1 MSNDDVLEQSG
12 QSESSSVDIADLL
25 EIANSKVFDDQD
37 GLIDGNKNF
46 EKVTS
51 FFDLIK
57 SSNNEDTI
65 LAEQDQSS
73 ESSEEE
79 TLDEEIVGLKISS
92 SDGDSADKEIEE
104 EIVGLKISSSDGAS
118 DDKEIEEE
126 IVGLKISSSDGA
138 SDDKEIEEEI
148 VGLKISS
155 LDGATEDL
163 QTEGTAN
170 EPEVEK
176 SDILGEEEITSENF
190 EPLDV
195 IEQSRE
201 TVEKLRSQDKA
212 DTDQV
217 EETSEEYNLGYQDA
231 LNEFE
236 KTLEAEKKAISNFGS
251 TLLSIR
257 DDASKIIE
265 ELIKEKL
272 AEISNEFLGKQI
284 SDFPKD
290 FLSHIENIS
299 ASIVSNTNEIIVELN
314 EIDAAA
320 LKTSIKLEQLAFKI
334 KEVTDLGRGEFKIIV
349 GKSGY
354 EQKIAD

>member
-1 MSNDDVLEQSG
+1 MSNDDVLEQSSQG
-12 QSESSSVDIADLL
+12 ESSSVDIADLL

-65 LAEQDQSS
+65 LTEQDQSS
-73 ESSEEE
+73 EGSEEE

-92 SDGDSADKEIEE
+92 SDG
-104 EIVGLKISSSDGAS
+104 VS

-138 SDDKEIEEEI
+138 P
-148 VGLKISS
+148 
-155 LDGATEDL
+155 EDP
-163 QTEGTAN
+163 QTEGTISETEA
-170 EPEVEK
+170 EK
-176 SDILGEEEITSENF
+176 SDIPGEDEISPENF

-212 DTDQV
+212 ETDQV

>member
-1 MSNDDVLEQSG
+1 MSNDDVLEQNG
-12 QSESSSVDIADLL
+12 QDESSSVDIAELL
-25 EIANSKVFDDQD
+25 AAANSKVFDDEN
-37 GLIDGNKNF
+37 GLIDTNKNF
-46 EKVTS
+46 EKVSS

-57 SSNNEDTI
+57 SSNNEDTN
-65 LAEQDQSS
+65 LAEQDESPGSS
-73 ESSEEE
+73 AEENS
-79 TLDEEIVGLKISS
+79 DEEII
-92 SDGDSADKEIEE
+92 
-104 EIVGLKISSSDGAS
+104 GLKISSSDGAS
-118 DDKEIEEE
+118 DDNEIDEE
-126 IVGLKISSSDGA
+126 IIGLKISSSDGA
-138 SDDKEIEEEI
+138 SDDNEIDEEI

-155 LDGATEDL
+155 RDDASDDM
-163 QTEGTAN
+163 QTERGIN

-176 SDILGEEEITSENF
+176 SDIPGEEEISSENF

-201 TVEKLRSQDKA
+201 TVEKLKSQDKA
-212 DTDQV
+212 ETDEV

-236 KTLEAEKKAISNFGS
+236 KTLDAEKKAISNFGS

-272 AEISNEFLGKQI
+272 AEISNEFLGKQV
-284 SDFPKD
+284 SEFPKD
-290 FLSHIENIS
+290 FLTHIANIS
-299 ASIVSNTNEIIVELN
+299 ESIVSSTSEIIVELN

-320 LKTSIKLEQLAFKI
+320 LKTNIKLEQLAFKI
-334 KEVTDLGRGEFKIIV
+334 KEVTDLGRAEFRIIV

>member
-1 MSNDDVLEQSG
+1 MSNDDVLEQNG
-12 QSESSSVDIADLL
+12 QDESSSVDIAELL
-25 EIANSKVFDDQD
+25 AAANSKVFDDEN
-37 GLIDGNKNF
+37 GLIDANKNF
-46 EKVTS
+46 EKVSS

-57 SSNNEDTI
+57 SSNNEDTN
-65 LAEQDQSS
+65 LAEQDESP
-73 ESSEEE
+73 ESSAEENS
-79 TLDEEIVGLKISS
+79 DEEIIGLKISS
-92 SDGDSADKEIEE
+92 SDGASDDNEIDE

-118 DDKEIEEE
+118 DDNEIDEE
-126 IVGLKISSSDGA
+126 IVGLKISSRDDA
-138 SDDKEIEEEI
+138 SDDM
-148 VGLKISS
+148 
-155 LDGATEDL
+155 
-163 QTEGTAN
+163 QTERGIN

-176 SDILGEEEITSENF
+176 SDIPGEEEISSENF

-201 TVEKLRSQDKA
+201 TVEKLKSQDKA
-212 DTDQV
+212 ETDQV

-236 KTLEAEKKAISNFGS
+236 KTLDAEKKAISNFGS

-272 AEISNEFLGKQI
+272 AEISNEFLGKQV
-284 SDFPKD
+284 SEFPKD
-290 FLSHIENIS
+290 FLTHIENIS
-299 ASIVSNTNEIIVELN
+299 ESIVSSTSEIIVELN

-320 LKTSIKLEQLAFKI
+320 LKTNIKLEQLAFKI
-334 KEVTDLGRGEFKIIV
+334 KEVTDLGRAEFRIIV

>member
-1 MSNDDVLEQSG
+1 MSNDDVLEQNG
-12 QSESSSVDIADLL
+12 QSESSSVDIEELL
-25 EIANSKVFDDQD
+25 AAANSKVFDDQNSLLD
-37 GLIDGNKNF
+37 TNKNF
-46 EKVTS
+46 EKVSS

-57 SSNNEDTI
+57 SSNNEDTN
-65 LAEQDQSS
+65 LAEQDRSP
-73 ESSEEE
+73 ESSAEDVLDEELVGLKISSLDGASDNKE
-79 TLDEEIVGLKISS
+79 IDEEIVGLKVSS
-92 SDGDSADKEIEE
+92 
-104 EIVGLKISSSDGAS
+104 LDGAS
-118 DDKEIEEE
+118 DDKEI
-126 IVGLKISSSDGA
+126 D
-138 SDDKEIEEEI
+138 EEI

-155 LDGATEDL
+155 LDGASDDM
-163 QTEGTAN
+163 QTEGGIS

-176 SDILGEEEITSENF
+176 LDIPGEEDISPENF

-201 TVEKLRSQDKA
+201 TVEKLKSQDKTE
-212 DTDQV
+212 TDQV

-236 KTLEAEKKAISNFGS
+236 KTLDAEKKAISNFGS

-272 AEISNEFLGKQI
+272 AEISNNFLGKQI
-284 SDFPKD
+284 SDFPED
-290 FLSHIENIS
+290 FLSHIENVS
-299 ASIVSNTNEIIVELN
+299 ASIVSNTNEIIIELN

-320 LKTSIKLEQLAFKI
+320 LKTSVKLEHLAFKI

-349 GKSGY
+349 GKSAY
-354 EQKIAD
+354 EQRIAD

>member
-1 MSNDDVLEQSG
+1 MSNDDVLEQNG
-12 QSESSSVDIADLL
+12 QDESSSVDIAELL
-25 EIANSKVFDDQD
+25 AAANSKVFDDEN
-37 GLIDGNKNF
+37 GLIDANKNF
-46 EKVTS
+46 EKVSS

-57 SSNNEDTI
+57 SSNNEDTN
-65 LAEQDQSS
+65 LAEQDESPGSS
-73 ESSEEE
+73 AEENS
-79 TLDEEIVGLKISS
+79 DEEII
-92 SDGDSADKEIEE
+92 
-104 EIVGLKISSSDGAS
+104 GLKISSSDGAS
-118 DDKEIEEE
+118 DDNEIDEE
-126 IVGLKISSSDGA
+126 IIGLKISSSDGA
-138 SDDKEIEEEI
+138 SDDNEIDEEI

-155 LDGATEDL
+155 RDDASDDM
-163 QTEGTAN
+163 QTERGIN

-176 SDILGEEEITSENF
+176 SDIPGEEEISSENF

-201 TVEKLRSQDKA
+201 TVEKLKSQDKA
-212 DTDQV
+212 ETDQG

-236 KTLEAEKKAISNFGS
+236 KTLDAEKKAISNFGS

-272 AEISNEFLGKQI
+272 AEISNEFLGKQV
-284 SDFPKD
+284 SEFPKD
-290 FLSHIENIS
+290 FLTHIANIS
-299 ASIVSNTNEIIVELN
+299 ESIVSNTSEIIVELN

-320 LKTSIKLEQLAFKI
+320 LKTNIKLEQLAFKI
-334 KEVTDLGRGEFKIIV
+334 KEVTDLGRAEFRIIV

>member
-1 MSNDDVLEQSG
+1 MSNDDVLEH
-12 QSESSSVDIADLL
+12 SSQDDSSLVDVAELL

-37 GLIDGNKNF
+37 GLTERKKNF
-46 EKVTS
+46 ERVTS

-57 SSNNEDTI
+57 SSNNEDAN
-65 LAEQDQSS
+65 LAEPDQSP
-73 ESSEEE
+73 ESSTEE
-79 TLDEEIVGLKISS
+79 TLDEEIIGLKISSNDEAADDKEIGEEIVGLKIGSNDEAADDKEMDEEIVGLQISSNDGVPDDQAIDEEIVGLKISS
-92 SDGDSADKEIEE
+92 N
-104 EIVGLKISSSDGAS
+104 
-118 DDKEIEEE
+118 
-126 IVGLKISSSDGA
+126 
-138 SDDKEIEEEI
+138 
-148 VGLKISS
+148 
-155 LDGATEDL
+155 DGATDDMRTDGSISES
-163 QTEGTAN
+163 
-170 EPEVEK
+170 EVEK
-176 SDILGEEEITSENF
+176 SDVPGEEEISSEIF

-201 TVEKLRSQDKA
+201 TVEKLKSQSKPE
-212 DTDQV
+212 TDQV

-231 LNEFE
+231 LKEFE

-272 AEISNEFLGKQI
+272 TEISKEFLGKQI
-284 SDFPKD
+284 SDFPED

-299 ASIVSNTNEIIVELN
+299 ASIVSNTNEITVELN
-314 EIDAAA
+314 ELDAAA

>member
-1 MSNDDVLEQSG
+1 MSNDDVLEQSSQG
-12 QSESSSVDIADLL
+12 ESISVDIADLL

-37 GLIDGNKNF
+37 GLTERKKNF

-57 SSNNEDTI
+57 SSNNEDAN
-65 LAEQDQSS
+65 LAEPDQSP
-73 ESSEEE
+73 ESSTEE
-79 TLDEEIVGLKISS
+79 TLDEEIIGLKISS
-92 SDGDSADKEIEE
+92 NDEAADDKEIGE
-104 EIVGLKISSSDGAS
+104 EIVGLKIGSNDEA
-118 DDKEIEEE
+118 DDY
-126 IVGLKISSSDGA
+126 
-138 SDDKEIEEEI
+138 
-148 VGLKISS
+148 
-155 LDGATEDL
+155 L
-163 QTEGTAN
+163 QTDGSIS

-176 SDILGEEEITSENF
+176 SDTPGEQEILPETF

-212 DTDQV
+212 ETDQV

>member
-1 MSNDDVLEQSG
+1 MSNDDILEQNG
-12 QSESSSVDIADLL
+12 QKETSSVDIVELL
-25 EIANSKVFDDQD
+25 AAANSKVFDDQN
-37 GLIDGNKNF
+37 GLIDTNKNF
-46 EKVTS
+46 EKVSS

-57 SSNNEDTI
+57 SSNSEDTN
-65 LAEQDQSS
+65 LAEQDENP
-73 ESSEEE
+73 ESSAEENS
-79 TLDEEIVGLKISS
+79 DEEIIGLKISS
-92 SDGDSADKEIEE
+92 SDGASDDNEIDE

-118 DDKEIEEE
+118 DDNEIDEE
-126 IVGLKISSSDGA
+126 IVGLKISSRDDA
-138 SDDKEIEEEI
+138 SDDR
-148 VGLKISS
+148 
-155 LDGATEDL
+155 
-163 QTEGTAN
+163 QTERGIN

-176 SDILGEEEITSENF
+176 SDIPGEEEISSENF

-201 TVEKLRSQDKA
+201 TVEKLKSQDKA
-212 DTDQV
+212 ETDQV
-217 EETSEEYNLGYQDA
+217 DETSEEYNLGYQDA

-236 KTLEAEKKAISNFGS
+236 KTLDAEKKAISNFGS

-272 AEISNEFLGKQI
+272 TEISNEFLGKQV
-284 SDFPKD
+284 SEFPKN
-290 FLSHIENIS
+290 FLTHIENIS
-299 ASIVSNTNEIIVELN
+299 ESIVSSTSEIIVELN

-320 LKTSIKLEQLAFKI
+320 LKTNIKLEQLAFKI
-334 KEVTDLGRGEFKIIV
+334 KEVTDLGRAEFRIIV

>member
-1 MSNDDVLEQSG
+1 MSNDDLLEQSSKG
-12 QSESSSVDIADLL
+12 KSSAVDIADLL

-65 LAEQDQSS
+65 LTEQDQSS
-73 ESSEEE
+73 EGSEEE
-79 TLDEEIVGLKISS
+79 TLN
-92 SDGDSADKEIEE
+92 
-104 EIVGLKISSSDGAS
+104 
-118 DDKEIEEE
+118 EE

-155 LDGATEDL
+155 LDGAPEDP
-163 QTEGTAN
+163 QTEGTFS

-176 SDILGEEEITSENF
+176 SDIPGEEEISQENF

-212 DTDQV
+212 ETDQV

-231 LNEFE
+231 LKEFE

-334 KEVTDLGRGEFKIIV
+334 REVTDLGRGEFKIIV

>member
-1 MSNDDVLEQSG
+1 MSNDDVLEQNG
-12 QSESSSVDIADLL
+12 QDESSSVDIAELL
-25 EIANSKVFDDQD
+25 AAANSKVFDDQN
-37 GLIDGNKNF
+37 GLIDANKNF
-46 EKVTS
+46 EKVSS

-57 SSNNEDTI
+57 SSNNEDTN
-65 LAEQDQSS
+65 LAEQDESPGSS
-73 ESSEEE
+73 AEENS
-79 TLDEEIVGLKISS
+79 DEEII
-92 SDGDSADKEIEE
+92 
-104 EIVGLKISSSDGAS
+104 GLKISSSDGAS
-118 DDKEIEEE
+118 DDNEIDEE
-126 IVGLKISSSDGA
+126 IIGLKISSSDGA
-138 SDDKEIEEEI
+138 SDDNEIDEEI

-155 LDGATEDL
+155 RDDASDDM
-163 QTEGTAN
+163 QTERGIN
-170 EPEVEK
+170 ESEVEK
-176 SDILGEEEITSENF
+176 SDILGEEEISSENF

-201 TVEKLRSQDKA
+201 TVEKLKSQDKA
-212 DTDQV
+212 ETDQV

-236 KTLEAEKKAISNFGS
+236 KTLDAEKKAISNFGS

-272 AEISNEFLGKQI
+272 AEISNEFLGKQV
-284 SDFPKD
+284 SEFPKD
-290 FLSHIENIS
+290 FLTHIENIS
-299 ASIVSNTNEIIVELN
+299 ESIVSSTSEIIVELN

-320 LKTSIKLEQLAFKI
+320 LKTNIKLEQLAFKI
-334 KEVTDLGRGEFKIIV
+334 KEVTDLGRAEFRIIV

>member
-1 MSNDDVLEQSG
+1 MSDDDVLDQSSQG
-12 QSESSSVDIADLL
+12 ESSSVDIADLL

-73 ESSEEE
+73 ENPEEE
-79 TLDEEIVGLKISS
+79 TLD
-92 SDGDSADKEIEE
+92 
-104 EIVGLKISSSDGAS
+104 
-118 DDKEIEEE
+118 EE

-155 LDGATEDL
+155 LDGAPEDP
-163 QTEGTAN
+163 QTEGTMS

-176 SDILGEEEITSENF
+176 SDIPGEEEISPENF

-212 DTDQV
+212 ETDQV

-231 LNEFE
+231 LKEFE

>member
-1 MSNDDVLEQSG
+1 MSNDDVLEQNG
-12 QSESSSVDIADLL
+12 QDESSSVDIAELL
-25 EIANSKVFDDQD
+25 AAANSKVFDDEN
-37 GLIDGNKNF
+37 GLIDANKNF
-46 EKVTS
+46 EKVSS

-57 SSNNEDTI
+57 SSNNEDTN
-65 LAEQDQSS
+65 LAEQDESP
-73 ESSEEE
+73 ESSAEENS
-79 TLDEEIVGLKISS
+79 DEEII
-92 SDGDSADKEIEE
+92 
-104 EIVGLKISSSDGAS
+104 GLKISSSDGAS
-118 DDKEIEEE
+118 DDNEIDEE
-126 IVGLKISSSDGA
+126 IIGLKISSSDGA
-138 SDDKEIEEEI
+138 SDDNEIDEEI

-155 LDGATEDL
+155 RDDASDDM
-163 QTEGTAN
+163 QTERGIN

-176 SDILGEEEITSENF
+176 SDIPGEEEISSENF

-201 TVEKLRSQDKA
+201 TVEKLKSQDKA
-212 DTDQV
+212 ETDQV

-236 KTLEAEKKAISNFGS
+236 KTLDAEKKAISNFGS

-272 AEISNEFLGKQI
+272 AEISNEFLGKQV
-284 SDFPKD
+284 SEFPKD
-290 FLSHIENIS
+290 FLTHIENIS
-299 ASIVSNTNEIIVELN
+299 ESIVSSTSEIIVELN

-320 LKTSIKLEQLAFKI
+320 LKTNIKLEQLAFKI
-334 KEVTDLGRGEFKIIV
+334 KEVTDLGRAEFRIIV

>member
-1 MSNDDVLEQSG
+1 MSNDDILEQNG
-12 QSESSSVDIADLL
+12 QKETSSVDIVELL
-25 EIANSKVFDDQD
+25 AAANSKVFDDQN
-37 GLIDGNKNF
+37 GLIDTNKNF
-46 EKVTS
+46 EKVSS

-57 SSNNEDTI
+57 SSNSEDTN
-65 LAEQDQSS
+65 LAEQDENP
-73 ESSEEE
+73 ESSAEENS
-79 TLDEEIVGLKISS
+79 DEEIIGLKISS
-92 SDGDSADKEIEE
+92 SDGASDDNEIDE

-118 DDKEIEEE
+118 DDNEIDEE
-126 IVGLKISSSDGA
+126 IVGLKISSRDDA
-138 SDDKEIEEEI
+138 SDDR
-148 VGLKISS
+148 
-155 LDGATEDL
+155 
-163 QTEGTAN
+163 QTERGIN

-176 SDILGEEEITSENF
+176 SDIPGEEEISSENF

-201 TVEKLRSQDKA
+201 TVEKLKSQDKA
-212 DTDQV
+212 ETDQV

-236 KTLEAEKKAISNFGS
+236 KTLDAEKKAISNFGS

-272 AEISNEFLGKQI
+272 AEISNEFLGKQV
-284 SDFPKD
+284 SEFPKD
-290 FLSHIENIS
+290 FLTHIENIS
-299 ASIVSNTNEIIVELN
+299 ESIVSSTSEIIVELN

-320 LKTSIKLEQLAFKI
+320 LKTNIKLEQLAFKI
-334 KEVTDLGRGEFKIIV
+334 KEVTDLGRAEFRIIV

>member
-1 MSNDDVLEQSG
+1 MSNEDVLEHSSQ
-12 QSESSSVDIADLL
+12 QEDSSVDIADLL

-37 GLIDGNKNF
+37 GLIDRNKNF

-57 SSNNEDTI
+57 SSNNEDTNPS
-65 LAEQDQSS
+65 EKDQSS
-73 ESSEEE
+73 ESSTEEA
-79 TLDEEIVGLKISS
+79 L
-92 SDGDSADKEIEE
+92 EE
-104 EIVGLKISSSDGAS
+104 EIVGLQISSLDGSS
-118 DDKEIEEE
+118 DDE
-126 IVGLKISSSDGA
+126 
-138 SDDKEIEEEI
+138 EIEEEI

-155 LDGATEDL
+155 LDGSSNDEET
-163 QTEGTAN
+163 
-170 EPEVEK
+170 
-176 SDILGEEEITSENF
+176 EEEIVGLKISSLDGSSDNMQTDGSTSDPEVDKLDISGEGEISSESF

-201 TVEKLRSQDKA
+201 TVEKLKSQDKA
-212 DTDQV
+212 ETDQV
-217 EETSEEYNLGYQDA
+217 DETSEEYNLGYKDA

-236 KTLEAEKKAISNFGS
+236 KTLDAEKKAISNFGS
-251 TLLSIR
+251 SLLSIR

-272 AEISNEFLGKQI
+272 SEIANEFLGKQV
-284 SDFPKD
+284 SDFPEE

-299 ASIVSNTNEIIVELN
+299 NSIVSSSNEIIIELN

-320 LKTSIKLEQLAFKI
+320 LKSAVKLEKLAFKI
-334 KEVTDLGRGEFKIIV
+334 KEVSDLGRAEFRIIA
-349 GKSGY
+349 GKSSY

>member
-1 MSNDDVLEQSG
+1 MSNDDVLEQSSQG
-12 QSESSSVDIADLL
+12 ESSSVDIADLL

-37 GLIDGNKNF
+37 GFTERKKNF

-57 SSNNEDTI
+57 SSNNEDTN

-79 TLDEEIVGLKISS
+79 TLD
-92 SDGDSADKEIEE
+92 E

-155 LDGATEDL
+155 SDGAPEDP
-163 QTEGTAN
+163 QTEGTISETEA
-170 EPEVEK
+170 EK
-176 SDILGEEEITSENF
+176 SDILGEDEISPENF

-212 DTDQV
+212 ETDQV

-265 ELIKEKL
+265 ELIKEKI

-354 EQKIAD
+354 EPKIAD

>member
-1 MSNDDVLEQSG
+1 MSNDDVLEQNG
-12 QSESSSVDIADLL
+12 QDESSSVDIVELL
-25 EIANSKVFDDQD
+25 AAANSKVFDDQN
-37 GLIDGNKNF
+37 GLIDTNKNF
-46 EKVTS
+46 EKVSS

-57 SSNNEDTI
+57 SSNSEDTN
-65 LAEQDQSS
+65 LAEQDENP
-73 ESSEEE
+73 ESSAEENS
-79 TLDEEIVGLKISS
+79 DEEIIGLKISS
-92 SDGDSADKEIEE
+92 SDGASDDNEIDE

-118 DDKEIEEE
+118 DDNETDEE
-126 IVGLKISSSDGA
+126 IVGLKISSRDDA
-138 SDDKEIEEEI
+138 SDDM
-148 VGLKISS
+148 
-155 LDGATEDL
+155 
-163 QTEGTAN
+163 QTERGIN

-176 SDILGEEEITSENF
+176 SDISGEEEISSENF

-201 TVEKLRSQDKA
+201 TVEKLKSQDKA
-212 DTDQV
+212 ETDQG

-236 KTLEAEKKAISNFGS
+236 KTLDAEKKAISNFGS

-272 AEISNEFLGKQI
+272 AEISNEFLGKQV
-284 SDFPKD
+284 SEFPKD
-290 FLSHIENIS
+290 FLIHIENIS
-299 ASIVSNTNEIIVELN
+299 ESIVSSTSEIIVELN

-320 LKTSIKLEQLAFKI
+320 LKTNIKLEQLAFKI
-334 KEVTDLGRGEFKIIV
+334 KEVTDLGRAEFRIIV